1 MFHIFFT
8 ELNSKKVKSLETE
21 LNEMTSAYK
30 QIMDDLL
37 EKVDEIET
45 YVLSRALFS
54 FLSDIHTA
62 PRTSL
67 TGRNAELHSK
77 NKTLKVKCD
86 AMERNVSKR
95 RDC

>member
-1 MFHIFFT
+1 MFSHFYFT

-45 YVLSRALFS
+45 YVLSRSRLFS
-54 FLSDIHTA
+54 LGPKRCPVQSYGKKCRA
-62 PRTSL
+62 PFEVQ
-67 TGRNAELHSK
+67 NNESK
-77 NKTLKVKCD
+77 VRCHRKKTY
-86 AMERNVSKR
+86 
-95 RDC
+95 